1 MVSSQL
7 STQKNLKKDLNK
19 VNNYKVNFQCF
30 AFVSKAQKIYII
42 GLRYSNHKHYTF
54 YFSILP
60 YSSCK
65 R

>member
-30 AFVSKAQKIYII
+30 AFVSKAQKTYII
-42 GLRYSNHKHYTF
+42 GLRYF
-54 YFSILP
+54 
-60 YSSCK
+60 
-65 R
+65 